1 MSCVAV
7 VKRYGYYRRK
17 VEDSLLVRRDV
28 SSGVEECLNRKK
40 KKNSK
45 KMKKRKVFHS
55 LLRTTIV
62 TIGQLLVYIRRA
74 LVTKH

>member
-1 MSCVAV
+1 VSCVAV

-28 SSGVEECLNRKK
+28 SSGVEECLNRR
-40 KKNSK
+40 KNSK
-45 KMKKRKVFHS
+45 NMKKRKVFHS

>member
-1 MSCVAV
+1 VSCVAV

-28 SSGVEECLNRKK
+28 SSGVEECLNRR
-40 KKNSK
+40 KNSK